1 MSQFQKES
9 NGFPS
14 RSRSNGRRAGRR
26 SLGRVRG
33 GGDGKGGGGQK
44 KFRFFTWKWFF
55 LVILTTILLA
65 IGGCSAVVMSAPTY
79 NIEEI
84 EEKMEESSTI
94 YDTNEKEVMKLGA
107 SNREYVKIGDI
118 KSPELAKAFVK
129 VEDERF
135 YQHNGIDYRG
145 FGRAIFRNI
154 ISLGK
159 AEGASTITMQ
169 VARNAVL
176 KDRNKTYTRKLN
188 EIAVSLNLERKY
200 EKDRILET
208 YINYIDL
215 GNDVR
220 GVKMAAKIYFD
231 KDITKDELEPEEI
244 ALLAG
249 LPKAPY
255 GYDPFTKEENALN
268 RRNVVLNKLAEDK
281 GEKSPPLF
289 SEAEVEAAKK
299 KPLAV
304 DPEYVQ
310 KHLPKNSYG
319 AYKDYLFKELK
330 ERYSNIPEDEL
341 RDSGYK
347 IYTSLNAKAQKATE
361 AALKDEK
368 NQYFVDQETG
378 QPLEGLDAGLT
389 IMNPSNGEIVAMGG
403 GRHYM
408 PGYMNR
414 ATQRMQPGSI
424 MKPISVY
431 APAVEQGFNE
441 YHIVK
446 DDEIKIGEWSPQN
459 YTGEFYGDVE
469 LQESVARSLNASAV
483 WLLQEHVTLKRAY
496 DTAVKAGLTLNE
508 KDGKSIAAMSLGGL
522 TDGVNT
528 VEMAQAYSAFPNNG
542 VNHEPHTVR
551 KVENNEGTEVQ
562 PAVPIKKDNK
572 VFSPQTAWYTT
583 RMLQYAVDGPVGT
596 GTNAQL
602 DDGRPVAG
610 KTGTTQNAKEA
621 WFAGFTPQYVGVV
634 TVFNDQ
640 GSTVRL
646 SGGGYPARIWKA
658 VMTEVMAG
666 LDVKNFDR
674 PKGVKD
680 PEPPFQLSPPNVSG
694 SYNADAK
701 AIDLKWSDAG
711 DRVKYEVQ
719 RSEDNNNWS
728 TIGETEGGSYSD
740 NSIEVPESGFFDG
753 LFGGGA
759 ESKSYFYKVVAI
771 DKQAEGGDARA
782 ESNVV
787 EVKLTPDAPP
797 PEEEE
802 QPDQQ
807 PEEEQGEQP
816 EEPDGGDQIQDQL
829 PNDQGGGS
837 RGNNGGRDQNDNGN
851 DDGGGFWP

>member
-1 MSQFQKES
+1 MDQFRMES
-9 NGFPS
+9 SGFPS

-26 SLGRVRG
+26 SLGKGHGAGDGRG
-33 GGDGKGGGGQK
+33 GGKK

-65 IGGCSAVVMSAPTY
+65 IGGCSAVVFSAPTY

-107 SNREYVKIGDI
+107 SNREYVKISDI
-118 KSPELAKAFVK
+118 KTPELAEAFIK

-135 YQHNGIDYRG
+135 RQHNGIDYRG

-188 EIAVSLNLERKY
+188 EIAVSLNLERRYK
-200 EKDRILET
+200 KDRILET

-255 GYDPFTKEENALN
+255 GYNPFTKEEKAIN

-289 SEAEVEAAKK
+289 TQAEVEEAKK
-299 KPLAV
+299 KPLGV
-304 DPEYVQ
+304 NPEFVQ
-310 KHLPKNSYG
+310 KHLPKNSYA

-330 ERYSNIPEDEL
+330 KRYTNITEEEL
-341 RDSGYK
+341 LNGGLK
-347 IYTSLNAKAQKATE
+347 IHTALNANAQEATE
-361 AALKDEK
+361 KALKDEE
-368 NQYFVDQETG
+368 NQYFVDRQTE
-378 QPLEGLDAGLT
+378 QPLDGLDAGLT
-389 IMNPSNGEIVAMGG
+389 IINPTNGEIVALGG

-408 PGYMNR
+408 PEYMNR
-414 ATQRMQPGSI
+414 ATQPMQPGSSI
-424 MKPISVY
+424 KPITVY

-441 YHIVK
+441 YHLVK
-446 DDEIKIGEWSPQN
+446 DEEITIGEWSPKN

-469 LQESVARSLNASAV
+469 MKESAAKSLNASAV
-483 WLLQEHVTLKRAY
+483 WLLMEHVKLKRAY
-496 DTAVKAGLTLNE
+496 DTATKAGLTLND
-508 KDGKSIAAMSLGGL
+508 KDAKSIAALSLGGL
-522 TDGVNT
+522 TDGVTT

-551 KVENNEGTEVQ
+551 KVTDSDGNEIK
-562 PAVPIKKDNK
+562 PAVEIKKDNK
-572 VFSPQTAWYTT
+572 VFSPKAAWYTT
-583 RMLQYAVDGPVGT
+583 RMLQFAVDSGT
-596 GTNAQL
+596 GVNAQL

-610 KTGTTQNAKEA
+610 KTGTTQGSKEA
-621 WFAGFTPQYVGVV
+621 WFAGYTAQYVGVV
-634 TVFNDQ
+634 TVFNDK
-640 GSTVRL
+640 GNAELT
-646 SGGGYPARIWKA
+646 GGDIPARLWKA
-658 VMTEVMAG
+658 VMTEVMNG
-666 LDVKNFDR
+666 QPIKNFER
-674 PKGVKD
+674 PKGVPD

-694 SYNADAK
+694 SYNSGAK
-701 AIDLKWSDAG
+701 AIELKWNDAG

-728 TIGETEGGSYSD
+728 TIGETEGGGYTD
-740 NSIEVPESGFFDG
+740 KDIQVPNFLEG
-753 LFGGGA
+753 LFGGGEA
-759 ESKSYFYKVVAI
+759 KSYYYKVVAI
-771 DKQAEGGDARA
+771 DKEGDDNARA
-782 ESNVV
+782 ESSVV
-787 EVKLTPDAPP
+787 EVKVTPNEEEKP
-797 PEEEE
+797 PEDEE
-802 QPDQQ
+802 QQ
-807 PEEEQGEQP
+807 EQP
-816 EEPDGGDQIQDQL
+816 EDEQGDQTEEQDGGDQIQDQL
-829 PNDQGGGS
+829 PDDQGGP
-837 RGNNGGRDQNDNGN
+837 RGRDQRGNGNGN
-851 DDGGGFWP
+851 DDGNDDNNNGGFWP